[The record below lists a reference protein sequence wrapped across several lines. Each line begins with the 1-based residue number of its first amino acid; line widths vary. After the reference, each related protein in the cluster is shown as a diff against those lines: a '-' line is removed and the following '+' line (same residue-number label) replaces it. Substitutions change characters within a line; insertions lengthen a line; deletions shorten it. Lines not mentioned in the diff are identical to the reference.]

1 MLRLILKI
9 QEFNGGICFLKFLD
23 SYLVIEVFITNFSF
37 RLTSM
42 MFDYF
47 WLTTHIMHNNNAR
60 NSGIIFCDLYCVI
73 NYSIFTEN
81 KYNVYQYNVGQSV
94 YGEQIKDYFKI

>member
-9 QEFNGGICFLKFLD
+9 QKFNGGICFLKFLD

-42 MFDYF
+42 MFDY
-47 WLTTHIMHNNNAR
+47 
-60 NSGIIFCDLYCVI
+60 SG
-73 NYSIFTEN
+73 
-81 KYNVYQYNVGQSV
+81 
-94 YGEQIKDYFKI
+94 